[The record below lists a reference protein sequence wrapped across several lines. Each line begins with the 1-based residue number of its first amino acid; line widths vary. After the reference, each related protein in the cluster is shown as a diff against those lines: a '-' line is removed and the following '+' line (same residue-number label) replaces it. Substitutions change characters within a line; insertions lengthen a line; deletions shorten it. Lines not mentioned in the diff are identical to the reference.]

1 MVTTTTTTRE
11 VTNTTIK
18 AVGVMEVGILVGDSI
33 EGVVKDVTL
42 TITVVNAED
51 TEDNMNKADALDD
64 MWLQNLEIS

>member
-1 MVTTTTTTRE
+1 
-11 VTNTTIK
+11 
-18 AVGVMEVGILVGDSI
+18 MEVGILVGDST

-42 TITVVNAED
+42 TITVVDAEN